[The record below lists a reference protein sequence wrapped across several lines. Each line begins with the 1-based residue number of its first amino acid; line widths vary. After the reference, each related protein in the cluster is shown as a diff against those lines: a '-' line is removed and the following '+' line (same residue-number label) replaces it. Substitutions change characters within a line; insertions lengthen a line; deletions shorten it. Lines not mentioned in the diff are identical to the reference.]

1 MANYTFED
9 LLSPLDFEY
18 LIKDLLSRDL
28 GVELTAFAEGKDKGV
43 DLRYSEDDKNNI
55 VVQCK
60 RVKSISKSMIEKE
73 CDNVRKLNPE
83 KYYFATSNE
92 PSVAKFD
99 FIKTNFQDWMTSD
112 NNIYTKS
119 RLNKL
124 LDIYPEIHQSNY
136 KLWINSSEM
145 FSAIINKPLFERA
158 KSLIN
163 DLKRDY
169 KFYVKNE
176 SLQQAIKILNKNQFI
191 IISGI
196 PGIGKTTLAK
206 LILWEYLQKEY
217 EVVEIR
223 RIIEGEQLLEEDSNK
238 KQVFYFDDFLGE
250 NFLKYD
256 AIEGRSSD
264 LIQLINRIMKNKHK
278 ALIMTTREYILKQ
291 AKEKYEKLDSN
302 ELDIY
307 KYTLDLTNYGKR
319 IRALILY
326 NHLYYSGLS
335 IDYIKVLIDSKAY
348 KKIINHENYS
358 PRIVEQMTLKLNNV
372 SVEKYPD
379 EFINNLNNPLG
390 IWKRA
395 FNSQISDG
403 AKYTLH
409 ILLSVGEPVLL
420 TEFQEIIISF
430 HNTNT
435 RKYNLE
441 FRPLDIKNYLR
452 ELEDSF
458 IKLNISTKGNHYL
471 TFQNP
476 SIKDFML
483 GLVKDNKE
491 LIIMILD
498 SLLFFNQLSY
508 TLNYLVDKLATDRE
522 VIFISN
528 SIIQTKLDT
537 IPTNTW
543 LLSGEEYHITTSL
556 MTKVKELKS
565 FVKNSENKE
574 CLKSLIEKYKQVDI
588 SKLYSLDEK
597 EYIKFTEEFKKIIKP
612 DTALIFSKI
621 VSNISWFENVSN
633 FLSLRNIDSGKY
645 DELLE
650 INKESIK
657 AKIESAIKKDIEITR
672 NIHAVD
678 NLSKKLSSAEENL
691 HSKLSLDISYFDNE
705 LKAKR
710 KQFENEIKQDVTEDL
725 KINNIELDLIE
736 DDFNEDEYFKIDLF
750 R

>member
-9 LLSPLDFEY
+9 LLSPLDFEH
-18 LIKDLLSRDL
+18 LIRDLLSKDL
-28 GVELTAFAEGKDKGV
+28 GTELSAFAEGKDKGI
-43 DLRYSEDDKNNI
+43 DLRYSKGAENNI
-55 VVQCK
+55 IVQCK
-60 RVKSISKSMIEKE
+60 RVKTISKTQIDKE
-73 CDNVRKLNPE
+73 RDNVKELNPLN
-83 KYYFATSNE
+83 YYFAISSE
-92 PSVAKFD
+92 PSVSKVD
-99 FIKTNFQDWMTSD
+99 FIKTSFKEWMSGD
-112 NNIYTKS
+112 ENIYTKS

-124 LDIYPEIHQSNY
+124 LDDYPEIHQRNY

-145 FSAIINKPLFERA
+145 FGSIINNPLFERA

-163 DLKRDY
+163 DLKNDY

-176 SLQQAIKILNKNQFI
+176 SLQQAIEILNKNQFI

-206 LILWEYLQKEY
+206 LILWEYLQKGY

-223 RIIEGEQLLEEDSNK
+223 KVIEGEQLLEEDSDR

-264 LIQLINRIMKNKHK
+264 LVQLINRIMKNKHK

-291 AKEKYEKLDSN
+291 AREKYEKLDSN
-302 ELDIY
+302 DLDIY
-307 KYTLDLTNYGKR
+307 KYTLDLTSYSKR

-335 IDYIKVLIDSKAY
+335 IDYIKVLIESKAY
-348 KKIINHENYS
+348 KKIINHKNYS

-372 SVEKYPD
+372 LVEDYPN
-379 EFINNLNNPLG
+379 EFIYNLDNPFG

-409 ILLSVGEPVLL
+409 ILLSIGEPILL
-420 TEFQEIIISF
+420 SEFQEIIINF
-430 HNTNT
+430 HKKNT

-441 FRPLDIKNYLR
+441 FRPLDIRNYLR

-458 IKLNISTKGNHYL
+458 IKLNISTKNNHYI

-483 GLVKDNKE
+483 GLVKDNKD
-491 LIIMILD
+491 LLLMILD
-498 SLLFFNQLSY
+498 SLLYFNQLSY
-508 TLNYLVDKLATDRE
+508 TLNYLVDKIATDTE
-522 VIFISN
+522 IISIVN
-528 SIIQTKLDT
+528 SIIQSKLDS

-543 LLSGEEYHITTSL
+543 LLSGEEHKFSDSL
-556 MTKVKELKS
+556 MSKIDELKT
-565 FVKNSENKE
+565 FVNKAKDKE
-574 CLKSLIEKYKQVDI
+574 CLKNIVELYRQIDV
-588 SKLYSLDEK
+588 SKLYLYDEK
-597 EYIKFTEEFKKIIKP
+597 KYIKFTTEFKKTIKP
-612 DTALIFSKI
+612 DTATIFAKI
-621 VSNISWFENVSN
+621 VSNISWFDNVSN
-633 FLSLRNIDSGKY
+633 FLALRNVDSKKY

-650 INKESIK
+650 TNKESIK
-657 AKIESAIKKDIEITR
+657 VKVESAIKKDIELAK
-672 NIHAVD
+672 NINAVD
-678 NLSKKLSSAEENL
+678 NFSEKLLSAEDNL
-691 HSKLSLDISYFDNE
+691 YSRFSVDISYFENDIKE
-705 LKAKR
+705 KR
-710 KQFENEIKQDVTEDL
+710 VQLESEIKEEGIENLEIKDVEQ
-725 KINNIELDLIE
+725 ESIE
-736 DDFNEDEYFKIDLF
+736 DEFNEDEYFKIEMF
-750 R
+750 C